1 MVLPL
6 VAALVLT
13 ATSSASA
20 DGARDFISDARVF
33 YRVAACGGSEAPP
46 PELDAQVI
54 EKHCAEMKKR
64 YEYLSTKYI
73 DKAKAFFATVQPAN
87 LPKTIVYPFG
97 GGDLLSALATYPN
110 ATEITTISL
119 EHAGDPTRLAK
130 LTKRTALAKSL
141 ANFRAAVGGL
151 MSLHDSTSAN
161 MRKLEIGGIPGQL
174 SFHIVGMTA
183 NGFEPVSL
191 KYFALHDDGSIKYLT
206 QADID
211 ALAAKKAKKKR
222 PSWVDTD
229 FSEAFTHMELTFRKA
244 GDPRA
249 PLVVHRHF
257 AWNLGDNGFKGSA
270 LEKHLQAK
278 GKIAAMTKAA
288 SYLIWTSSFRAI
300 RDYLLANM
308 VWMASDSTG
317 IEPKAARRAG
327 FVQTTYGIYKGAFLA
342 EAVPGV
348 DEQMLAMWE
357 KQPKRRLPFRYGYP
371 DAEKHVHLMITSPAP
386 PPKPKAVPAQTGPA
400 PRAKPTTKPRSPAVK
415 PPAPTLTPM
424 AKPPAPTTTPMTKPP
439 APVVTPAKPAPV
451 EPKR

>member
-1 MVLPL
+1 VL
-6 VAALVLT
+6 AAFALT
-13 ATSSASA
+13 AAFGGASA
-20 DGARDFISDARVF
+20 DEARDFISDAKVF

-64 YEYLSTKYI
+64 YEYLQKNYVE
-73 DKAKAFFATVQPAN
+73 KARAFFAPLQPAD
-87 LPKTIVYPFG
+87 LPKTVVYPFG
-97 GGDLLSALATYPN
+97 GGDLLSALVTFPG

-130 LTKRTALAKSL
+130 LTKKGQLRQSL
-141 ANFRAAVGGL
+141 ADFRAAVEGL
-151 MSLHDSTSAN
+151 MSLHDSTSEN
-161 MRKLEIGGIPGQL
+161 MRKLEMGGIPGQL
-174 SFHIVGMTA
+174 SFHMVGMTA
-183 NGFEPVSL
+183 LGFEPVSL
-191 KYFALHDDGSIKYLT
+191 KYFTLDDDGSIRYLT

-244 GDPRA
+244 GDPKA

-257 AWNLGDNGFKGSA
+257 AWNLGDNGFKGSP

-278 GKIAAMTKAA
+278 GKVAAMTKAA

-317 IEPKAARRAG
+317 IEPKAAKRAG
-327 FVQTTYGIYKGAFLA
+327 FVQTTYGIYKGAFLE

-348 DEQMLAMWE
+348 DEQMIELWD

-371 DAEKHVHLMITSPAP
+371 DSEKHVHLMITQPAP
-386 PPKPKAVPAQTGPA
+386 KPA
-400 PRAKPTTKPRSPAVK
+400 PAPAVKPSAPTPAVK
-415 PPAPTLTPM
+415 PPAP
-424 AKPPAPTTTPMTKPP
+424 AP
-439 APVVTPAKPAPV
+439 
-451 EPKR
+451 EPSK

>member
-1 MVLPL
+1 MVLPV
-6 VAALVLT
+6 VAALVLF

-20 DGARDFISDARVF
+20 DDARDFIADAKVF
-33 YRVAACGGSEAPP
+33 YRVAACGNSDAPP

-64 YEYLSTKYI
+64 YEYLQTNYI
-73 DKAKAFFATVQPAN
+73 AKARAFFSPLQPSD
-87 LPKTIVYPFG
+87 LPKTVVYPFG
-97 GGDLLSALATYPN
+97 GGDLLSALVTYPN

-130 LTKRTALAKSL
+130 LTKKKQLAQTL
-141 ANFRAAVGGL
+141 ADFRAAVEGL
-151 MSLHDSTSAN
+151 MALHDSTSEN

-174 SFHIVGMTA
+174 SFHMIGMTA

-191 KYFALHDDGSIKYLT
+191 KYFTLNDDGSIKYLT

-244 GDPRA
+244 GDPKA

-257 AWNLGDNGFKGSA
+257 AWNLGDNGFKGSP

-288 SYLIWTSSFRAI
+288 SYLIWTGSFRAI

-308 VWMASDSTG
+308 TWMASDSTG
-317 IEPKAARRAG
+317 IEPRAAKKAG
-327 FVQTTYGIYKGAFLA
+327 FVQTTYGTYKGAFLA
-342 EAVPGV
+342 EAAPGV
-348 DEQMLAMWE
+348 NDQMLEMWE

-371 DAEKHVHLMITSPAP
+371 DAEKHVHLMITAPA
-386 PPKPKAVPAQTGPA
+386 KPKTPTSPSAS
-400 PRAKPTTKPRSPAVK
+400 TTKPATATK
-415 PPAPTLTPM
+415 PQPVS
-424 AKPPAPTTTPMTKPP
+424 PTTSQTATTSTTKVPTP
-439 APVVTPAKPAPV
+439 APVAPTPKPIATPQ
-451 EPKR
+451 EPKK

>member
-1 MVLPL
+1 MVLPV
-6 VAALVLT
+6 VAALVLL
-13 ATSSASA
+13 ATSTASA
-20 DGARDFISDARVF
+20 DDARDFISDAKVF
-33 YRVAACGGSEAPP
+33 YRVAACGGTEAPP
-46 PELDAQVI
+46 AELDAQVI

-64 YEYLSTKYI
+64 YEYLQTNYI
-73 DKAKAFFATVQPAN
+73 DKARAFFAPLQPTD
-87 LPKTIVYPFG
+87 LPKTVVYPFG
-97 GGDLLSALATYPN
+97 GGDLLSALVTYPS

-130 LTKRTALAKSL
+130 LTKKTALRQSL
-141 ANFRAAVGGL
+141 ADFRAAVEGL
-151 MSLHDSTSAN
+151 MALHDSTSEN

-191 KYFALHDDGSIKYLT
+191 KYFTLNDDGTVHYLS

-211 ALAAKKAKKKR
+211 ALGAKKAKKKR

-244 GDPRA
+244 GDPKA

-317 IEPKAARRAG
+317 IEPRAAKKAG
-327 FVQTTYGIYKGAFLA
+327 FVQTTYGIYKGAFL
-342 EAVPGV
+342 EESVPGV
-348 DEQMLAMWE
+348 NDQMLEMWE

-371 DAEKHVHLMITSPAP
+371 DNEKHVHLMITAL
-386 PPKPKAVPAQTGPA
+386 PKPK
-400 PRAKPTTKPRSPAVK
+400 
-415 PPAPTLTPM
+415 PAPTVPAPAP
-424 AKPPAPTTTPMTKPP
+424 AKPVPAPAPT
-439 APVVTPAKPAPV
+439 KPATPV
-451 EPKR
+451 EPKK